1 MRDPRID
8 FLRFLGLS
16 LIILAH
22 VDPPNWLFQLRNFDV
37 PLMVIVAGLSFSKA
51 APLESYV
58 GYLWK
63 RVRRLLIPL
72 WLFLS
77 LYFGVLHWLWPT
89 HEWLA
94 LENVVAS
101 YGLLGIV
108 GVPYVWIIRVFLLVA
123 AIAPGIAWL
132 NAKVRRNQT
141 YLLLLAGAYSCYELL
156 VAVSLNASEASPLG
170 KLLALVFYYGIAF
183 SIIFALGVR
192 LPRLTQGQ
200 LQALLVTSLGL
211 FLALGMAGKGFGV
224 VSQSQV
230 LPDLQAFKYP
240 PTAYYLSYAVAVGA
254 ALWLSIDF
262 IMAGLKRLKPLE
274 NFILFSSRNSM
285 WLYLWHIPFV
295 EAFRA
300 LDYSNIGVKYVV
312 AFGCASL
319 VTLVQSKLIRLA
331 LMPKLKNELIRR
343 NVKLILTG

>member
-8 FLRFLGLS
+8 FLRFLGLA
-16 LIILAH
+16 LIIFAH

-37 PLMVIVAGLSFSKA
+37 PLMVIVAGLSFAKA
-51 APLESYV
+51 ASFESYV

-77 LYFGVLHWLWPT
+77 LYFGGLHWLWPT
-89 HEWLA
+89 HAWLS
-94 LENVVAS
+94 LENVVGS

-123 AIAPGIAWL
+123 AIAPGIAWV
-132 NAKVRRNQT
+132 NARIQRNRT
-141 YLLLLAGAYSCYELL
+141 YLLLLAGLYGCYELL
-156 VAVSLNASEASPLG
+156 VAVSLDASEASAIG
-170 KLLALVFYYGIAF
+170 KLLALVVYYGIAF

-200 LQALLVTSLGL
+200 LQVLFVTSLGL
-211 FLALGMAGKGFGV
+211 FLTLGLAGKTLGV
-224 VSQSQV
+224 VNQFQL
-230 LPDLQAFKYP
+230 LPNLQAFKYP
-240 PTAYYLSYAVAVGA
+240 PTAYYLSYAVAVTA
-254 ALWLSIDF
+254 MLWLSMDF
-262 IMAGLKRLKPLE
+262 ILDRLKRLTPLE
-274 NFILFSSRNSM
+274 NFILFCSRNSM
-285 WLYLWHIPFV
+285 WLYLWHIPWV

-300 LDYSNIGVKYVV
+300 LDYGNVGVKYVV

-319 VTLVQSKLIRLA
+319 VTWVQSKLIRLA
-331 LMPKLKNELIRR
+331 LMPKLKSELLRR